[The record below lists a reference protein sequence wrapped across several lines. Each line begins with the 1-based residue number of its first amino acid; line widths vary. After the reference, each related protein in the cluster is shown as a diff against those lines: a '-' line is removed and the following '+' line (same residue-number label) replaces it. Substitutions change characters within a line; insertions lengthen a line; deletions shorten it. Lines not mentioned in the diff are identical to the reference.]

1 MQDGSN
7 PRACGGAGLS
17 WPGSPAFL
25 SATGACPLFSPS
37 LNCSGAFFKA
47 GTGPP
52 DILDLRPAWLGPH
65 MACRSVG
72 PATWTHQ
79 AGRGVWGQSLRPRT
93 DWAWES
99 LPKDVVVGFYR
110 VTCAEQARHLEGPWV
125 LSSCTQ
131 LSFRKRPG
139 ARALTQLS
147 RDLRGR
153 GTTSRKAS
161 FYGAFLSSTSMPGAP
176 PCAPSSQPLSAG
188 EGNAGTAQ
196 PLPALLD
203 KGTQPTR
210 PLRHSPA

>member
-1 MQDGSN
+1 MVGPSHGLPFCGSCHLH
-7 PRACGGAGLS
+7 P
-17 WPGSPAFL
+17 
-25 SATGACPLFSPS
+25 PS
-37 LNCSGAFFKA
+37 RQG
-47 GTGPP
+47 
-52 DILDLRPAWLGPH
+52 
-65 MACRSVG
+65 SVG
-72 PATWTHQ
+72 TVPQ
-79 AGRGVWGQSLRPRT
+79 APHRLGLGGT
-93 DWAWES
+93 S
-99 LPKDVVVGFYR
+99 LPIDVVVGFYR

-131 LSFRKRPG
+131 LSFRKSPG

-147 RDLRGR
+147 PDLRGR

-161 FYGAFLSSTSMPGAP
+161 FYGAFLSSSSMPGAP